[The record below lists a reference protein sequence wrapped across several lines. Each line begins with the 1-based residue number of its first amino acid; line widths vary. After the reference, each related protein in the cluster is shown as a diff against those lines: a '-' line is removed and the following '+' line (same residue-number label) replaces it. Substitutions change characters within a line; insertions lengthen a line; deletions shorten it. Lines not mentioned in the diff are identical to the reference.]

1 MYLLETM
8 YPLSLASANL
18 VLGWLLYHLSEPG
31 LGVFLALI
39 GIFVILAA
47 VGGTLIDLLPR
58 LKTRESHHGISG
70 QE

>member
-47 VGGTLIDLLPR
+47 VGGTLSQYRKPGELR
-58 LKTRESHHGISG
+58 
-70 QE
+70 